1 MPFIYENSP
10 DSYSYKRIL
19 KHRPRDVRKAA
30 EKVLSS
36 AKKRQALFRGREVP
50 HKSIYFQIYAEDA
63 NDVVLAADGWPMFRL
78 NPNDWG
84 MIIDEIT
91 E

>member
-1 MPFIYENSP
+1 MPFVYEDSP
-10 DSYSYKRIL
+10 DSYSYRVL
-19 KHRPRDVRKAA
+19 KHKPRDVRKAA
-30 EKVLSS
+30 EKVLSN
-36 AKKRQALFRGREVP
+36 AKNRQSLFRGSEVA

-63 NDVVLAADGWPMFRL
+63 NNVVLAADGWPMFRL
-78 NPNDWG
+78 NPKDWS